1 MFCSDTIIGIRTNAI
16 DYNKNKDIKI
26 ANETAT
32 KQTPIITIT
41 SSEDEDAIDGMLD
54 RITHDLDYL
63 LNRTSEIPPPPPPA
77 QRRSDTS
84 SSSFLLSSQQQ
95 QNIIKHPTTCS
106 NVLSGNLS
114 VHEVIIEESE
124 E

>member
-1 MFCSDTIIGIRTNAI
+1 
-16 DYNKNKDIKI
+16 
-26 ANETAT
+26 
-32 KQTPIITIT
+32 
-41 SSEDEDAIDGMLD
+41 MLD

-77 QRRSDTS
+77 QRRNDTPSGSFS
-84 SSSFLLSSQQQ
+84 SSTQHQ
-95 QNIIKHPTTCS
+95 QNLIKHPTTCS

>member
-1 MFCSDTIIGIRTNAI
+1 
-16 DYNKNKDIKI
+16 
-26 ANETAT
+26 
-32 KQTPIITIT
+32 
-41 SSEDEDAIDGMLD
+41 MLD

-84 SSSFLLSSQQQ
+84 SSSFSSSLQQQ

>member
-1 MFCSDTIIGIRTNAI
+1 
-16 DYNKNKDIKI
+16 
-26 ANETAT
+26 
-32 KQTPIITIT
+32 
-41 SSEDEDAIDGMLD
+41 MLD

-77 QRRSDTS
+77 QRRNDTSLGSFS
-84 SSSFLLSSQQQ
+84 SSSSSQHQ
-95 QNIIKHPTTCS
+95 QNLIKHPTTCS
-106 NVLSGNLS
+106 NVLCGNLS